1 MKSTVILRS
10 KIQPFYRLY
19 KLNKLNKLCE
29 LNKLSKLNKPHK
41 LVTKQWID

>member
-1 MKSTVILRS
+1 MKSIIILRS